1 MLPLALLGALTLAP
15 GAVAQEFDPG
25 YEQRNFE
32 KIQERFRHVISDPVF
47 QALLREK
54 GAENRAY
61 EERLR
66 AEDPEREFDENLCAN
81 KQDACAGEVRLYDW
95 AARGFGLRRRVHFVA
110 RSGAVISGHVWRT
123 REGPQR
129 RPGIVITNGSVGAP
143 EELYWPFAAVLAK
156 RGYVVLTF
164 DPQGQGYSD
173 THGEGPDREEGV
185 PAQAGRP
192 FFDGTE
198 DALDFL
204 VSRPGSAY
212 TPRPSCGTG
221 TVHSGKQERR
231 AADGLGNRH
240 NPYWK
245 HLDRSRIGIAGH
257 SFGALGVSFVAG
269 KDRRV
274 DAAVGWDNLRSPTA
288 EPTHGCASAPRTRV
302 PGGFRVPA
310 LGLSND
316 YGLTPVPHVSRP
328 DPLARSQA
336 SLAYTGA
343 RRDTGQLNVR
353 GGTHYEYSFIP
364 NPGFGAT
371 LRGMDMGVWYTA
383 AWFDKHVRGER
394 RADAQ
399 LLTTRWHEDAR
410 NREIDP
416 SGDPNL
422 FSAYYLSR
430 LDIRLAG
437 GRRVRCEDLRSREC
451 PRLTSDD
458 GWPGRYSYLREANTA
473 DVRAAQVVRAP
484 AAGPGCRVSRRV
496 VVPIRSPQGERVT
509 RVEVRAAGRT
519 GVRRGRDVRRVRV
532 DLRHRRA
539 GAARVAVTAY
549 TDRGRSFTVERTY
562 RLCPRAAPAPRF
574 TG

>member
-1 MLPLALLGALTLAP
+1 MFPLALLGALALTT
-15 GAVAQEFDPG
+15 GATAQDFDPA
-25 YEQRNFE
+25 YEQRNFS
-32 KIQERFRHVISDPVF
+32 KTQERARHVVSDPGF

-61 EERLR
+61 EERVR
-66 AEDPEREFDENLCAN
+66 AEDPERDFDDNLCAN

-95 AARGFGLRRRVHFVA
+95 AANGFGLRRRVHFVS

-123 REGPQR
+123 RRGPQR

-173 THGEGPDREEGV
+173 TRGEGPDREEGV

-192 FFDGTE
+192 FFDNTE

-204 VSRPGSAY
+204 VSQPGSTY
-212 TPRPSCGTG
+212 SPRPSCGTG
-221 TVHSGKQERR
+221 TVHMPKQERR
-231 AADGLGNRH
+231 AAAGLGDRH
-240 NPYWK
+240 NPFWQ
-245 HLDRSRIGIAGH
+245 HLDRSRVGIAGH
-257 SFGALGVSFVAG
+257 SFGARGVSFVAG

-274 DAAVGWDNLRSPTA
+274 DAVVGWDNLRSPTA
-288 EPTHGCASAPRTRV
+288 DSPHGCASAPRSRE

-316 YGLTPVPHVSRP
+316 YGLTPAPYTRRP
-328 DPLARSQA
+328 DPLARSEA
-336 SLAYTGA
+336 SLAYTRAGRQTA
-343 RRDTGQLNVR
+343 QLNVR

-364 NPGFGAT
+364 NAGFGAT

-383 AWFDKHVRGER
+383 AWFDKHVRGGR
-394 RADAQ
+394 RADSQ

-410 NREIDP
+410 SAEIDP

-437 GRRVRCEDLRSREC
+437 GRRVRCEDLRSGDC
-451 PRLTSDD
+451 PRLTADD

-496 VVPIRSPQGERVT
+496 LVPVRSPQGERVV
-509 RVEVRAAGRT
+509 RVDVRAAGRT
-519 GVRRGRDVRRVRV
+519 SVRRGRDVRRVRV
-532 DLRHRRA
+532 DLRHRPA
-539 GAARVAVTAY
+539 GAARVAVTAH
-549 TDRGRSFTVERTY
+549 TDRGRSFTVRRTY
-562 RLCPRAAPAPRF
+562 RLCRLSAVGPRF